1 MNNNYHFY
9 LDKNYILPLIYLIFV
24 VVISQL
30 FIGPDRNANMIYY
43 MIMFL
48 LYLSIYNI
56 KTSIAYYVK
65 LRNHKGLRGD
75 RGDPGDMGSTGVD
88 GTCIMSKGCGLLNCR
103 KLISDELL
111 KKYPDL
117 VPINNKVENNIKLNP
132 NEKRKYDMM
141 SNYIDILLPQC
152 KEYDEGVDKFRKLI
166 AKTLK

>member
-9 LDKNYILPLIYLIFV
+9 LDKNYVLPLIYLLFS
-24 VVISQL
+24 VIISHL
-30 FIGPDRNANMIYY
+30 FIGGDRNVNLIYY

-56 KTSIAYYVK
+56 KSSFDYYVK
-65 LRNHKGLRGD
+65 LRNYKGLRGD
-75 RGDPGDMGSTGVD
+75 RGDPGAIGSPGVD

-103 KLISDELL
+103 KLILDELL

-117 VPINNKVENNIKLNP
+117 EPINNKVESNIMLNP
-132 NEKRKYDMM
+132 SEKRKYDMI

-152 KEYDEGVDKFRKLI
+152 NEYDDGVDEFRKLI